1 MRLNQLSPPINPL
14 ASFLKKFN
22 APPMKTKTVLYTSQ
36 IRTPA
41 GLINITTTETHV
53 TRIEFTKKILTN
65 SKNQKPKIL
74 TDCETQ
80 LTEYFAGKRQNFDLQ
95 LELSG
100 TEFQNKVWKALQK
113 IKFGKTA
120 SYKDIA
126 EKINSPKG
134 FRAVGMANNKN
145 RIPII
150 IPCHRII
157 GTNGDLVGYAGGL
170 KIKQA
175 LLDIEKTK

>member
-1 MRLNQLSPPINPL
+1 MPMGITAAIHGVFMKTLF
-14 ASFLKKFN
+14 ASYLKTQIGFLK
-22 APPMKTKTVLYTSQ
+22 
-36 IRTPA
+36 
-41 GLINITTTETHV
+41 ITTTDV
-53 TRIEFTKKILTN
+53 AVVNIDFVAAQPKTRSSIN
-65 SKNQKPKIL
+65 KPKIL
-74 TDCETQ
+74 KDCESQ
-80 LTEYFAGKRQNFDLQ
+80 LAEYFAGKRQTFDLQ
-95 LELSG
+95 LDLGG

-145 RIPII
+145 PIPII

-157 GTNGDLVGYAGGL
+157 GTKGDLVGYAGGL
-170 KIKQA
+170 KIKKA
-175 LLDIEKTK
+175 LLQIENS